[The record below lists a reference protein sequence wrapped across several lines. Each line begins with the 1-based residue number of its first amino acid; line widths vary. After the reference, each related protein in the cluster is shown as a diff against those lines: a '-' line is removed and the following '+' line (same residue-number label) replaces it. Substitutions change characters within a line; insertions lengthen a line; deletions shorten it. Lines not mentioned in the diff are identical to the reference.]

1 MRILILPLVVL
12 PLALS
17 GCAIAGTSTGD
28 SASDTPT
35 ASVVATESPE
45 IVTPTTSALEALN
58 GQTVALNA
66 GDFYDVVLPTGSA
79 DAWTATVET
88 PGIVQWMPV
97 EPAADG
103 SAVSTLA
110 TVGVGT
116 TVVTIT
122 DGTTSVSFTVTVS
135 K

>member
-1 MRILILPLVVL
+1 MRILILPLLVL
-12 PLALS
+12 PIALS
-17 GCAIAGTSTGD
+17 GCSAVGTSTGEPATD
-28 SASDTPT
+28 SPT
-35 ASVVATESPE
+35 ASAIATESPE
-45 IVTPTTSALEALN
+45 IVTPAVSPLEALN

-66 GDFYDVVLPTGSA
+66 GDFYDVVLPAGSA

-88 PGIVQWMPV
+88 PGIVEWMPV

-103 SAVSTLA
+103 SPVSTLA
-110 TVGVGT
+110 TIGVGT